1 MSDLKKSL
9 HDDEMVKYRGGNS
22 PGFSIK
28 KIFQLNPELG
38 QKCSEITNK
47 MFKRTKHP

>member
-1 MSDLKKSL
+1 MNIHGGKG
-9 HDDEMVKYRGGNS
+9 YRVGNS
-22 PGFSIK
+22 PRFSIR

-47 MFKRTKHP
+47 IFKRTKQP